1 MVALPPFRL
10 TGGVFTTPMEA
21 TANDFVDTH
30 NLHSVNGVIQK
41 RQGSTA
47 VGQYGDAATA
57 IFVGWGASSTRT
69 EPATTYGASASMGS
83 TGNRDLYV
91 GSTNGKFYQFNVYGT
106 AISTF
111 SSWAGMINGE
121 WSSLRDK
128 VDYWNGTAWVA
139 VSVADMFRQF
149 GDGASPQI
157 MALNMYRPWASDSSS
172 NPSVSGFHVR
182 GLINPPSDWASKSV
196 GGNSGWWL
204 RVRDMPSGLAASTL
218 AMGSG
223 GGYPTMV
230 TTQEHTVLDMLYFN
244 DRRGTRHEFIT
255 YLSSPTEVRYVL
267 DGVTLLPSDDIQPD
281 GTSQMFSATTRTW
294 SYYDASTDRV
304 IGYVDGVGWFYVV
317 LPNDGGI
324 YGLQASITPGPPYE
338 SVTGGLRSTIPD
350 GRVAVAHADRI
361 FTANGVVVAYSSPG
375 TYKDVW
381 PNDNEFAC
389 QDEYGNITGMCSVGG
404 VLAVFKRNAI
414 WVAQS
419 DGSADG
425 YVAFPLP
432 GNVGCIAP
440 RSIAVAGGIAWFL
453 AEDGIYTFNGERVEK
468 KSRRIDGLLQKE
480 LGSSDATRS
489 IGVYHTVMN
498 QYRLYYPSQTSLPWV
513 MSDAIY
519 CSVDPDGD
527 VSFWPQGKNFATDPG
542 FNATC
547 IVSDSSAPVNRIM
560 LGDRYGCVWQM
571 DSGLYD
577 QWAPVTFW
585 GVTHRV
591 KIGDVQKM
599 LVRWITPTTK
609 TWNNLSW
616 TCNLIVDGNV
626 GDKQA
631 LTFGDDGENPSAAFH
646 ATATVESNALRYA
659 NFFDMQ
665 TVRGGSVQGLGRFC
679 QLEISDSVPQ
689 RWELNA
695 VEMDVNR
702 FGRRG

>member
-21 TANDFVDTH
+21 TANDFVDAH
-30 NLHSVNGVIQK
+30 NLHSVNGVVQK
-41 RQGSTA
+41 RQGSTP
-47 VGQYGDAATA
+47 VIQFGKPG
-57 IFVGWGASSTRT
+57 IGFVGWGASATRT
-69 EPATTYGASASMGS
+69 EPASTYGSSATMGS
-83 TGNRDLYV
+83 TGNRDLYI
-91 GSTNGKFYQFNVYGT
+91 GCATDKFYQFHVQGT
-106 AISTF
+106 AFGTWST
-111 SSWAGMINGE
+111 WAGMINGE
-121 WSSLRDK
+121 WSTLFDGK
-128 VDYWNGTAWVA
+128 VDYWNGTAWVPVA
-139 VSVADMFRQF
+139 AADMFRES
-149 GDGASPQI
+149 GDGASPQV
-157 MALNMYRPWASDSSS
+157 MLLNMYRPWASDGSAS
-172 NPSVSGFHVR
+172 PVASGMQVR
-182 GLINPPSDWASKSV
+182 GLISPPSDWAFKYV
-196 GGNSGWWL
+196 GGNGGYWL
-204 RVRDMPSGLAASTL
+204 RVRDMPTGLGALTSATL
-218 AMGSG
+218 TGS
-223 GGYPTMV
+223 ML
-230 TTQEHTVLDMLYFN
+230 TTAEHTVLDMLYFN
-244 DRRGTRHEFIT
+244 DRRGTRHELVT
-255 YLSSPTEVRYVL
+255 YLYSDTEIRYAL
-267 DGVTLLPSDDIQPD
+267 DGVNLTPSDDIQPD
-281 GTSQMFSATTRTW
+281 GTSRMFSSTTRVW

-304 IGYVDGVGWFYVV
+304 IGYVDGIGWFYLV
-317 LPNDGGI
+317 LPNDGAV
-324 YGLQASITPGPPYE
+324 YGLQPSITPGPPYE

-350 GRVAVAHADRI
+350 GRVSCAHADRI

-389 QDEYGNITGMCSVGG
+389 QDEYGNITAMCSVGG

-414 WVAQS
+414 WIAQS

-440 RSIAVAGGIAWFL
+440 RSVAVAGGIAWFL

-480 LGSSDATRS
+480 LSSSNATAA

-527 VSFWPQGKNFATDPG
+527 VSFWPQGKNLSTDPG

-547 IVSDSSAPVNRIM
+547 IASDSSAPVNRIM

-571 DSGLYD
+571 DNGLYD
-577 QWAPVTFW
+577 QWAPVTFY
-585 GVTHRV
+585 GMTHRV

-616 TCNLIVDGNV
+616 ACNLLVDGNV
-626 GDKQA
+626 ADKQV
-631 LTFGDDGENPSAAFH
+631 LSFGDDGENPSAAFH
-646 ATATVESNALRYA
+646 ASATVESNALRYA

-679 QLEISDSVPQ
+679 QLEISDAVPQ

-695 VEMDVNR
+695 VELDVNR